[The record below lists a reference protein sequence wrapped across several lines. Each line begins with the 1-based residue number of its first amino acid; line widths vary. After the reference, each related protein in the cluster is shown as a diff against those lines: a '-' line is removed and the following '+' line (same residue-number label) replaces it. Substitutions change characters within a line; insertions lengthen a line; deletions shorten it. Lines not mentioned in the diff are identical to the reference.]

1 MTSANLRGTEG
12 GVIQRPLCLV
22 GGSDPIKAKT
32 ARIGLMGADMFRNHL
47 FSVERFDFN
56 QLRSKFQSVTL

>member
-1 MTSANLRGTEG
+1 
-12 GVIQRPLCLV
+12 
-22 GGSDPIKAKT
+22 
-32 ARIGLMGADMFRNHL
+32 MGADMFRNHL